1 MKKSIKKN
9 INSLKN
15 LNSSDSI
22 FLIAKHRFDFIFYLR
37 LLENYKKKDLNFL
50 LLVDKKLYKEKAIK
64 KFLYHLNIEFILM
77 PAISRNLNNI
87 AQTSIDIIKFKLWIS
102 KLPRNNLSIILD
114 KSDIISRIF
123 LKSQKNILLI
133 QQIENFSSNYKVNLR
148 STFFYLILSFLLKAK
163 IMIYYDHKYSA
174 KHVKFLKFL
183 PFNKPKNVLYLTNK
197 KKYTQSIYLPHLK
210 NLKKNKK
217 IVIFGSRFNDW
228 RAYESYKND
237 FQKDIVL
244 IYEKIAKKF
253 NKNYE
258 IDYIPHPK
266 ESNYEFNLI
275 NKIFDKRIYNRK
287 NQYFSSEHYLINNKD
302 VSYTYSI
309 GSTSSLS
316 SHDMGFTSK
325 VFYKMLKIDKKLQRV
340 FEDIFHAMPHQF
352 FVKNYKELFTNYK
365 PQDRSNLIKFNK
377 IL

>member
-1 MKKSIKKN
+1 
-9 INSLKN
+9 
-15 LNSSDSI
+15 
-22 FLIAKHRFDFIFYLR
+22 
-37 LLENYKKKDLNFL
+37 
-50 LLVDKKLYKEKAIK
+50 
-64 KFLYHLNIEFILM
+64 
-77 PAISRNLNNI
+77 
-87 AQTSIDIIKFKLWIS
+87 
-102 KLPRNNLSIILD
+102 
-114 KSDIISRIF
+114 
-123 LKSQKNILLI
+123 
-133 QQIENFSSNYKVNLR
+133 
-148 STFFYLILSFLLKAK
+148 
-163 IMIYYDHKYSA
+163 MIYYDHKYSA